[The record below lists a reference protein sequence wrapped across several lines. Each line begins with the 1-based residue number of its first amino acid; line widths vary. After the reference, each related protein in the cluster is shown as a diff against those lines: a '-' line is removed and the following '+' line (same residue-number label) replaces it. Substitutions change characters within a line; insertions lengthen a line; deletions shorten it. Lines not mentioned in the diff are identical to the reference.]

1 MANRKLTL
9 EQQNWLF
16 LHYAEMTNKE
26 LASHLTVWIRN
37 DNEKQLERLQMLFK
51 EDFSKGA
58 RKVIEKKI
66 EAIGKFKDVSES
78 LVKRYARILHC
89 RPKSREHIISCN
101 QAKAKA
107 TNIKRWLDKAEKV
120 EHVMDWLR
128 TFEEKDI
135 RFCIMQDRAQYK
147 SFLASI
153 SKFNRYE
160 GYDKGVYLTSQY
172 LSDANLLRV
181 QATLYRALE

>member
-1 MANRKLTL
+1 MPNRKLTP
-9 EQQNWLF
+9 EQQNWLY

-26 LASHLTVWIRN
+26 LASYLTEWIRKE
-37 DNEKQLERLQMLFK
+37 NEKQLERLNMLFK

-58 RKVIEKKI
+58 KKVITQKI
-66 EAIGKFKDVSES
+66 EAIEKFNGVSEA
-78 LVKRYARILHC
+78 LVKRYARNLHC

-107 TNIKRWLDKAEKV
+107 TNLKRWLDKAEKV
-120 EHVMDWLR
+120 VHVMEWLR
-128 TFEEKDI
+128 TFEEKDV
-135 RFCIMQDRAQYK
+135 RFCMMEDKNQYK

-160 GYDKGVYLTSQY
+160 GYDRGVYLTSQFI
-172 LSDANLLRV
+172 SEANLLRV
-181 QATLYRALE
+181 QASLYRALS